1 MKWPRTITFIIS
13 YTLDYPHP
21 SFVYLQQ
28 KITFWRRVMKV
39 DMLHSPNRNRGEI
52 YYSKDQES
60 LLSSLSL
67 LRKPSKVSLEFLT
80 LMMIPIKELLT

>member
-1 MKWPRTITFIIS
+1 
-13 YTLDYPHP
+13 
-21 SFVYLQQ
+21 
-28 KITFWRRVMKV
+28 MKV